1 MTETAE
7 TAIGE
12 KYLIFAVFDR
22 QYAFPAQV
30 VGEVAN
36 CDPFFHLPL
45 LPSYVLGV
53 IDRYTVPYALF
64 DISLLLANKPG
75 PRKEA
80 LVINKDIDQVA
91 FSIENVSGIADITP
105 DKLMKIE
112 SGTGPFELHSA
123 VYASFK
129 WNGEDVYILNI
140 RQLLA
145 RIMNEAAQ

>member
-12 KYLIFAVFDR
+12 KYLIFAVSDR

-53 IDRYTVPYALF
+53 IDRYTVPYVLF
-64 DISLLLANKPG
+64 DISLLLANTPG

-80 LVINKDIDQVA
+80 LVVNKEIDQVA

-129 WNGEDVYILNI
+129 WHGEDVYILNI